1 VQITSLSFRQFRN
14 FSRLDFAPDPGV
26 NVFVGANGSGKSNVL
41 EGIAVLATG
50 QSHRGAEAR
59 HWLQK
64 EKDEAALLCH
74 VEGEETLDLDLRQKR
89 GRVRQFRVNN
99 RPILR
104 QRDWAGHVPLV
115 SFSPEEMDLVK
126 GEPSVRRRA
135 LNAVLTQVDAEY
147 AEAFGR
153 YTKLLEERNAA
164 LRRVRDGVAKPGSLE
179 PWNLSLLT
187 EGARLTLLRHTFLS
201 EFVPRVQDRQAALS
215 GGRDRGSA
223 LYRPSFHIP
232 SHDRAAVEDVNRRRF
247 AELMDGEIAL
257 GSTLIGPHRDEVEF
271 RLDDD
276 VAKARA
282 SQGQA
287 RTLALA
293 WKWEERLF
301 LKERLRREPI
311 CIFDDVFSELDPA
324 RRHELTELVFT
335 RGQCFITLTDFSVWG
350 DRALSAGAKVFQ
362 VEAGVLAP
370 EKIPS
375 PSREPVL

>member
-1 VQITSLSFRQFRN
+1 
-14 FSRLDFAPDPGV
+14 V
-26 NVFVGANGSGKSNVL
+26 NVFVGANGSGKSNIL
-41 EGIAVLATG
+41 EGIAVLASG

-59 HWLQK
+59 HWLQ
-64 EKDEAALLCH
+64 EGKDEAALLGH

-99 RPILR
+99 RSILR
-104 QRDWAGHVPLV
+104 QRDWVGQVPLV

-126 GEPSVRRRA
+126 GEPAVRRRA
-135 LNAVLTQVDAEY
+135 LNAILTQVDGEY
-147 AEAFGR
+147 ADAFGR

-164 LRRVRDGVAKPGSLE
+164 LRRVRDGLAKPGSLE

-187 EGARLTLLRHTFLS
+187 EGARLTLSRHQFLS
-201 EFVPRVQDRQAALS
+201 EFFPRVQKRQADLS
-215 GGRDRGSA
+215 GGRDRGTA

-232 SHDRAAVEDVNRRRF
+232 SEERGAIEDVNRRRF
-247 AELMDGEIAL
+247 AELVDGEIAL

-276 VAKARA
+276 LAKVRA

-301 LKERLRREPI
+301 LKERVGREPL
-311 CIFDDVFSELDPA
+311 CLMDDVFSELDPA
-324 RRHELTELVFT
+324 RRAQLTELVF
-335 RGQCFITLTDFSVWG
+335 RQGQCFISLTDFSVWG
-350 DRALSAGAKVFQ
+350 DPAASVSAKVFE
-362 VEAGVLAP
+362 VGAGALAATTA
-370 EKIPS
+370 
-375 PSREPVL
+375 PVAPL

>member
-1 VQITSLSFRQFRN
+1 MYITSLSFRQFRN
-14 FSRLDFAPDPGV
+14 FSRIDLTPDPGV
-26 NVFVGANGSGKSNVL
+26 NVFVGANGSGKSNIL
-41 EGIAVLATG
+41 EGISVLASG

-59 HWLQK
+59 HWLQQ
-64 EKDEAALLCH
+64 EKDEAGLLGH

-104 QRDWAGHVPLV
+104 QRDWAGQVPLV
-115 SFSPEEMDLVK
+115 AFSPEEMDLVK

-135 LNAVLTQVDAEY
+135 LNAVLTQVDADY

-164 LRRVRDGVAKPGSLE
+164 LRRVRDGLAKPGSLE

-187 EGARLTLLRHTFLS
+187 EGARLTVLRQKFLL
-201 EFVPRVQDRQAALS
+201 EFVPRVQRRQTELS
-215 GGRDRGSA
+215 GGRDRGTA

-232 SHDRAAVEDVNRRRF
+232 SEDRTAVEDVNRRRF

-276 VAKARA
+276 LAKVRA

-301 LKERLRREPI
+301 LKERLAREPI
-311 CIFDDVFSELDPA
+311 CLLDDVFSELDPA
-324 RRHELTELVFT
+324 RRSELTDLLFE
-335 RGQCFITLTDFSVWG
+335 RGQCFISLTDFSVWG

-362 VEAGVLAP
+362 VEAGSLVSGKGPPLSQETVL
-370 EKIPS
+370 
-375 PSREPVL
+375 

>member
-1 VQITSLSFRQFRN
+1 
-14 FSRLDFAPDPGV
+14 V
-26 NVFVGANGSGKSNVL
+26 NVFVGANGSGKSNIL
-41 EGIAVLATG
+41 EGISVLATH

-59 HWLQK
+59 HWIQ
-64 EKDEAALLCH
+64 EGKDEAALVGR

-104 QRDWAGHVPLV
+104 QRDWAGQVPLV

-126 GEPSVRRRA
+126 GEPAVRRRA
-135 LNAVLTQVDAEY
+135 LNAVLTQVDGEY
-147 AEAFGR
+147 ADAFGR

-164 LRRVRDGVAKPGSLE
+164 LRRVREGLAKPGSLE

-187 EGARLTLLRHTFLS
+187 EGARITLARHKFLG
-201 EFVPRVQDRQAALS
+201 EFFPRVQKRQAALS
-215 GGRDRGSA
+215 GGRDRGTG

-232 SHDRAAVEDVNRRRF
+232 SEVRGEVEEANRRRF
-247 AELMDGEIAL
+247 AELADGEIAL
-257 GSTLIGPHRDEVEF
+257 GSTLIGPHRDDVEF

-276 VAKARA
+276 VAKVRA

-301 LKERLRREPI
+301 LHDRVGREPL
-311 CIFDDVFSELDPA
+311 CLLDDVFSELDPS
-324 RRHELTELVFT
+324 RRTQLTELVFS
-335 RGQCFITLTDFSVWG
+335 RGQSFITVTDFSVWG
-350 DRALSAGAKVFQ
+350 DRALSHGANVFEVAAGAL
-362 VEAGVLAP
+362 GPAP
-370 EKIPS
+370 VPAS
-375 PSREPVL
+375 PL

>member
-1 VQITSLSFRQFRN
+1 MQITSLSFRQFRN
-14 FSRLDFAPDPGV
+14 FSRLDLTPTSGV

-41 EGIAVLATG
+41 EGIAVLAAG

-59 HWLQK
+59 HWLQ
-64 EKDEAALLCH
+64 EGKDEAALIGR
-74 VEGEETLDLDLRQKR
+74 VEGEEALDLELRQKR

-104 QRDWAGHVPLV
+104 QRDWAGQVPLV

-126 GEPSVRRRA
+126 GEPAVRRRA
-135 LNAVLTQVDAEY
+135 LNAVLIQVDGEY

-164 LRRVRDGVAKPGSLE
+164 LRRVRDGLAKPGSLE
-179 PWNLSLLT
+179 PWDLSLLA
-187 EGARLTLLRHTFLS
+187 EGARLTIIRQKFLS
-201 EFVPRVQDRQAALS
+201 EFVPRVQRRQAELS
-215 GGRDRGSA
+215 GGRDRGTA
-223 LYRPSFHIP
+223 LYRPSFHVP
-232 SHDRAAVEDVNRRRF
+232 SDERPAVEDANRRRF
-247 AELMDGEIAL
+247 AELRDGEIAL

-276 VAKARA
+276 LAKVRA

-301 LKERLRREPI
+301 LKERVGREPI
-311 CIFDDVFSELDPA
+311 CLLDDVFSELDPA
-324 RRHELTELVFT
+324 RRVQLTELLFT

-350 DRALSAGAKVFQ
+350 DPAVSRGATVFEMAAGAVQ
-362 VEAGVLAP
+362 RAVVSVP
-370 EKIPS
+370 
-375 PSREPVL
+375 